1 MTKNVTKEA
10 KKIAKKALEITAEE
24 SKRPYTIETT
34 FSLGGAT
41 PLALKQEAGS
51 MIWIFKLNVNQI
63 LDRSFYKY
71 NIRLSINA
79 EPFERRIEDAQRK
92 INEIASE
99 SHLPGMGNNAE
110 IKNLEQRIKDIEAE
124 LDKLI
129 RETDVI
135 DIYATVRTLE
145 YKGVKTSVEFEIP
158 ADTIALLNKNRYYF
172 SQYKI
177 ELQPIFDRL
186 TQSNEQ

>member
-41 PLALKQEAGS
+41 PLALKND
-51 MIWIFKLNVNQI
+51 MRWMLKLNINQI

-71 NIRLSINA
+71 NIRLNINA

-92 INEIASE
+92 ISEITSE
-99 SHLPGMGNNAE
+99 AHLPGMGNNAE
-110 IKNLEQRIKDIEAE
+110 IKNLEQRVKDIEAE
-124 LDKLI
+124 LEKLI
-129 RETDVI
+129 RDTDTI
-135 DIYATVRTLE
+135 DLYATVVNLKYE
-145 YKGVKTSVEFEIP
+145 GVKTQVEFEIP
-158 ADTIALLNKNRYYF
+158 ADNITLLNKNRFYF

-177 ELQPIFDRL
+177 ELEPIFDRP
-186 TQSNEQ
+186 TNSQSNEQ